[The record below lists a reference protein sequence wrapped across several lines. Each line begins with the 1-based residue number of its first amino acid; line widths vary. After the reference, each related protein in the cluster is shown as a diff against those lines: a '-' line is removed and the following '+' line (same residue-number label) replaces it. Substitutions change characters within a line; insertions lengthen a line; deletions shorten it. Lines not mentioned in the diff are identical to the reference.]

1 MAVYKYCTCTIH
13 TLTAKWDT
21 QNNTLGVL
29 RWVYGEM
36 IVKTRRGIKL
46 VSNLQ
51 NCVSYLK
58 FFLLKVPFCHTYNHA
73 QKIQAMTEARQLAPS
88 LRKAVNSPRYSLCTS
103 SLSMKTRFKSPIL
116 NVNVSLVLSSR
127 SVPSSPGAKETSNR
141 TISKLITARISI
153 NASCLPMQAK
163 GPVFFPL
170 LSKALTQVLS
180 RLH

>member
-1 MAVYKYCTCTIH
+1 M
-13 TLTAKWDT
+13 
-21 QNNTLGVL
+21 
-29 RWVYGEM
+29 GEM
-36 IVKTRRGIKL
+36 IVKKTRRGIEL

-51 NCVSYLK
+51 KFVSYLK
-58 FFLLKVPFCHTYNHA
+58 FFLLLRSSLCHTYNHA

-127 SVPSSPGAKETSNR
+127 SVPSSPGAKETSKR

-163 GPVFFPL
+163 GPVFFPPF
-170 LSKALTQVLS
+170 SVKP
-180 RLH
+180 